1 VPLINLIRQ
10 QEKLDTYVML
20 FFFIARMAG
29 NPRSVAARTLL
40 DVVEARSG
48 GRPSRTRLGIRP
60 LPRFGRATEPPTA
73 LAPARLLDAGG
84 GRPLLQWRLL
94 RPGSLDAERPLPSS
108 PWPLL
113 WLVAASCRERRAASR
128 RSSSRWEID
137 NDGGR
142 WREVEAGTRWGSRG
156 WRRTRSRGGGRGG

>member
-1 VPLINLIRQ
+1 
-10 QEKLDTYVML
+10 ML

-137 NDGGR
+137 NDGGSGGR
-142 WREVEAGTRWGSRG
+142 WRRARDGDRA
-156 WRRTRSRGGGRGG
+156 GGGGPDRVGEAEAARVVKEGARRLRERWA